1 MTLVS
6 AVILFGFGVLIY
18 APYVYHYYIVGAF
31 HNFPEPVAKKL
42 RRALYFSQERSLDP
56 KLAIKYYR
64 EALAAA
70 DEEGMDPFSDE
81 VLGIKFQLAAFFE
94 QLQNHQRA
102 IDILEIVRR
111 DCLRWVDEIGDK
123 HWNDGKRTRVLGKTI
138 GISVKL
144 GDLYSNPYIKNT
156 EKAGE
161 TLVWAVETVLREKIR
176 REKEGVKEGEGDWI
190 TDQEMGASMEALA
203 HHYEEMDQH
212 YLATP
217 LFLQALTVAPPK
229 SCHAATLMNNLA
241 ISISQQRPPPGFGA
255 RNPNIS
261 APDSPP
267 NPSTPE
273 PLHTPL
279 PLTEQARQWATKA
292 VNLASSI
299 APPDRDE
306 ECDYACAV
314 ATHNLGEFAEME
326 GRIAEARRR
335 FTEASSLAKAIGF
348 GEGHQ
353 NAEEAIKRLKGKED
367 KQ

>member
-1 MTLVS
+1 
-6 AVILFGFGVLIY
+6 
-18 APYVYHYYIVGAF
+18 
-31 HNFPEPVAKKL
+31 
-42 RRALYFSQERSLDP
+42 
-56 KLAIKYYR
+56 
-64 EALAAA
+64 
-70 DEEGMDPFSDE
+70 
-81 VLGIKFQLAAFFE
+81 
-94 QLQNHQRA
+94 
-102 IDILEIVRR
+102 
-111 DCLRWVDEIGDK
+111 
-123 HWNDGKRTRVLGKTI
+123 
-138 GISVKL
+138 
-144 GDLYSNPYIKNT
+144 
-156 EKAGE
+156 
-161 TLVWAVETVLREKIR
+161 
-176 REKEGVKEGEGDWI
+176 
-190 TDQEMGASMEALA
+190 
-203 HHYEEMDQH
+203 MDQH

-241 ISISQQRPPPGFGA
+241 ISISQQRPPPGFSA
-255 RNPNIS
+255 RSPNIP

-348 GEGHQ
+348 GEGYQ